1 MRDGRE
7 VVRDGGY
14 VCRPCAEG
22 AYFSNARE
30 ITWADMNWAP
40 DVVPELSAPH
50 DHGHHEK
57 PGKRRAAVIALR

>member
-1 MRDGRE
+1 

-40 DVVPELSAPH
+40 GEVPELCAPH
-50 DHGHHEK
+50 DNGHHFEK
-57 PGKRRAAVIALR
+57 AGKRRAAVIALR